1 MSEQSKFFGIT
12 TKLGLSPLELLQTVG
27 SKNSS
32 LFIGMPK
39 EKTFQEHRVSLTPY
53 DVKILVDNG
62 HRIIIET
69 GAGKESYY
77 KDHDFSEAGAQI
89 SYSTEEVFQADILL
103 KVAPPTI
110 DEIQLLKNDQTL
122 FSPLHLPTLAKEYIV
137 KLMSKKIT
145 AVAYEY
151 LKDVA
156 GSYPFVRSMS
166 EIAGSSVILIAAEYL
181 SNTKHGKGLL
191 LGGIAGVP
199 PSKVVILGAGV
210 VGTYAAQ
217 AAIGLGASVTVF
229 DNNIYKLM
237 RLQSHLGFRVFT
249 SVISPA
255 ILDKEMKNADVVIGA
270 IHSGQGRTQM
280 IVSEEMVSH
289 MKPGSVIVDVS
300 IDQGGCFETS
310 EITSHDQPTFIKH
323 DVIHYC
329 VPNIA
334 SRVSRTAT
342 QAISNILCPLLLR
355 SHELGGVRN
364 LLLED
369 SGVRHGAYIYK
380 GNLINEYLSKK
391 FDIKLTNLELLFS
404 RNV

>member
-1 MSEQSKFFGIT
+1 MSDSSKYAGIT
-12 TKLGLSPLELLQTVG
+12 TKLGLAPMEATQMVG
-27 SKNSS
+27 NKRGG

-53 DVKILVDNG
+53 DVKILCDNG
-62 HRIIIET
+62 HRVIIEK

-77 KDHDFSEAGAQI
+77 KDHDYSEAGAEI
-89 SYSTEEVFQADILL
+89 TENVKEVFQADILL
-103 KVAPPTI
+103 KVAPPTL
-110 DEIQLLKNDQTL
+110 DEIDLLKHDQTL
-122 FSPLHLPTLAKEYIV
+122 FSPIHLPTLNKENII
-137 KLMSKKIT
+137 KLMNKKIT
-145 AVAYEY
+145 AIAYEY
-151 LKDVA
+151 LKDIA

-181 SNTKHGKGLL
+181 SNSKQGKGLL

-210 VGTYAAQ
+210 VGMYAAQ

-270 IHSGQGRTQM
+270 IHSGWGQTPL

-289 MKPGSVIVDVS
+289 MKPGSVIIDVS

-310 EITSHDQPTFIKH
+310 EITTHDKPVFVKH

-334 SRVSRTAT
+334 SRVSRTAS
-342 QAISNILCPLLLR
+342 QAISNILSPLLLR
-355 SHELGGVRN
+355 TQELGGIKN
-364 LLLED
+364 LLHED
-369 SGVRHGAYIYK
+369 VGFRHGAYIYR
-380 GNLINEYLSKK
+380 GNLVNSHLSEK
-391 FDIKLTNLELLFS
+391 FKIKMTNLELLFAS
-404 RNV
+404 NL

>member
-53 DVKILVDNG
+53 DVKILVENG

-77 KDHDFSEAGAQI
+77 KDHDFSEAGAEI

-103 KVAPPTI
+103 KVAPPTL

-122 FSPLHLPTLAKEYIV
+122 FSPLHLPTLDKEYIV

-145 AVAYEY
+145 AIAYEY

-181 SNTKHGKGLL
+181 SNTKQGKGLL

-237 RLQSHLGFRVFT
+237 RLQSHIGFRVFT

-310 EITSHDQPTFIKH
+310 EIFPINSFIF
-323 DVIHYC
+323 Y
-329 VPNIA
+329 
-334 SRVSRTAT
+334 S
-342 QAISNILCPLLLR
+342 
-355 SHELGGVRN
+355 
-364 LLLED
+364 
-369 SGVRHGAYIYK
+369 
-380 GNLINEYLSKK
+380 
-391 FDIKLTNLELLFS
+391 
-404 RNV
+404 

>member
-53 DVKILVDNG
+53 DVKILVENG

-77 KDHDFSEAGAQI
+77 KDHDFSEAGAEI

-103 KVAPPTI
+103 KVAPPTL

-122 FSPLHLPTLAKEYIV
+122 FSPLHLPTLDKEYIV

-145 AVAYEY
+145 AIAYEY

-181 SNTKHGKGLL
+181 SNTKECKGLL

-355 SHELGGVRN
+355 GHQLGGIRS

-380 GNLINEYLSKK
+380 GNLINDYLSKK

-404 RNV
+404 RNI